1 MPYAH
6 SLVPDTHNQVLH
18 HGVQLL
24 LVLLSQPLAPPA
36 ADGAPPPDDKM
47 VRLLSGLQR
56 PETLA
61 FVISGFGR
69 LLRNAF
75 ATQRTYLPGSLVAL
89 ECEQELLMLYP

>member
-1 MPYAH
+1 
-6 SLVPDTHNQVLH
+6 
-18 HGVQLL
+18 
-24 LVLLSQPLAPPA
+24 
-36 ADGAPPPDDKM
+36 M

-89 ECEQELLMLYP
+89 ECEQELLMLHP